1 MSLLP
6 TILFCAVA
14 TIALIAADR
23 SESNLGRWLTKPFAS
38 AAFVAIALQG
48 GALDSAY
55 GVTVLVALLLC
66 MLGDLLLIPEAVGP
80 LFLAGLVSF
89 LLGHLAFGVAFVV
102 LGVSWGIVGLSALV
116 LAVPAL
122 FILRWLRPHLEGPM
136 RAAVPTYILVI
147 CAMVALSLG
156 AAIPARAGL
165 IAAGTIC
172 FFLSDIAVAR
182 NRFVQTHW
190 HNRLWGLPLYYGATV
205 MLALTVQP

>member
-1 MSLLP
+1 MTLLP
-6 TILFCAVA
+6 TVLFCAAA
-14 TIALIAADR
+14 TAALIAVDR
-23 SESNLGRWLTKPFAS
+23 AESGLGRWLTKPLAS
-38 AAFVAIALQG
+38 AAFVALALQA

-89 LLGHLAFGVAFVV
+89 LLGHLAFGVAFIV
-102 LGVSWGIVGLSALV
+102 LGVSWPVVGVSALA
-116 LAVPAL
+116 LLVPAL
-122 FILRWLRPHLEGPM
+122 LVLRWLHPHLEGPM
-136 RAAVPTYILVI
+136 RLAVPVYITVI
-147 CAMVALSLG
+147 SAMVALSLG
-156 AAIPARAGL
+156 AALPAHSAL

-182 NRFVQTHW
+182 NRFVAPHW

-205 MLALTVQP
+205 MLALTV